1 MTSGMNSNECNLQSC
16 IADVLAFAKKQ
27 GATQAEADVSIEDG
41 YHVNIREG
49 AVDTI
54 EYHCNENLSLTVY
67 RGQRKGSVTTSAMDW
82 VSLQEAVTRACQI
95 AEFTQVDPCAGL
107 ADENLMATDLKDLD
121 LYHEWNLNTK
131 EAVTLALEC
140 EAKAKQLDG
149 RIKSSEGVSVSNFKS
164 FDVYGN
170 THGFMGSN
178 KDTCQSISC
187 SLIAEQNGRMERD
200 YYYTCSRDPLDLE
213 NIDTVAQQTVFRTVR
228 RLNPQK
234 IKTQKCPVIFEA
246 DVASSLISHFFAAIS
261 GGNLYRKRSFLL
273 DCLDQSIF
281 PEYINIFER
290 PHQLKGWGSAMFDG
304 DGVATTNKNFVK
316 EGVLTSYML
325 DAYSARQLKRQTTG
339 NAGGAYNVYVSTS
352 DKDLSQLLRDMGN
365 GLLVTELIGQGLN
378 LITGDYSRG
387 VFGFWVEN
395 GEIQYPV
402 SEVTIAGNL
411 RDMFRHVVSVGND
424 IDRRGNIQ
432 TGSIL
437 LEEMMLAGI

>member
-1 MTSGMNSNECNLQSC
+1 MSDFDIEKRQTC
-16 IADVLAFAKKQ
+16 IRDILDLAVKN
-27 GATQAEADVSIEDG
+27 GATQAEADVSVEDG
-41 YHVNIREG
+41 YQVNIREG

-54 EYHCNENLSLTVY
+54 GYHCNENLGITVY

-82 VSLQEAVTRACQI
+82 VSLQEAVIRACQI
-95 AEFTQVDPCAGL
+95 AEFTQVDPCSGL
-107 ADENLMATDLKDLD
+107 ADANLMATDLKDLD

-131 EAVTLALEC
+131 EAVKLALEC

-149 RIKSSEGVSVSNFKS
+149 RIKSSEGVSVFNFKS

-170 THGFMGSN
+170 THGFIGSN
-178 KDTCQSISC
+178 KDTYQTISC
-187 SLIAEQNGRMERD
+187 SLIAEQNNRMERD
-200 YYYTCSRDPLDLE
+200 YYYTCSRDPRDLDD
-213 NIDTVAQQTVFRTVR
+213 IDKVAKQTVFRTVR

-234 IKTQKCPVIFEA
+234 IQTQKCPIIFEA
-246 DVASSLISHFFAAIS
+246 DVANSLISHFFAAIS

-281 PEYINIFER
+281 PEHINIFER
-290 PHQLKGWGSAMFDG
+290 PHQLKGWGSAMFDS
-304 DGVATTNKNFVK
+304 DGVATMDKNFITA
-316 EGVLTSYML
+316 GVLTSYIL

-339 NAGGAYNVYVSTS
+339 NADGVHNVYVSTS
-352 DKDLSQLLRDMGN
+352 DKDLPQLLREMGN
-365 GLLVTELIGQGLN
+365 GLLVTELIGQGIN

-387 VFGFWVEN
+387 AFGFWVEN

-411 RDMFRHVVSVGND
+411 RDMFSHVACVGND

-437 LEEMMLAGI
+437 LESMMVAGI

>member
-1 MTSGMNSNECNLQSC
+1 M
-16 IADVLAFAKKQ
+16 
-27 GATQAEADVSIEDG
+27 
-41 YHVNIREG
+41 
-49 AVDTI
+49 
-54 EYHCNENLSLTVY
+54 
-67 RGQRKGSVTTSAMDW
+67 
-82 VSLQEAVTRACQI
+82 
-95 AEFTQVDPCAGL
+95 
-107 ADENLMATDLKDLD
+107 
-121 LYHEWNLNTK
+121 
-131 EAVTLALEC
+131 
-140 EAKAKQLDG
+140 
-149 RIKSSEGVSVSNFKS
+149 
-164 FDVYGN
+164 
-170 THGFMGSN
+170 
-178 KDTCQSISC
+178 
-187 SLIAEQNGRMERD
+187 
-200 YYYTCSRDPLDLE
+200 
-213 NIDTVAQQTVFRTVR
+213 
-228 RLNPQK
+228 
-234 IKTQKCPVIFEA
+234 
-246 DVASSLISHFFAAIS
+246 
-261 GGNLYRKRSFLL
+261 